1 MCSDAPREL
10 APDPVADPAVSFRAL
25 FEEAEVPKKL
35 EVLECAVAGIEARR
49 LRSSNNLDP
58 ILNPCSLS
66 VDSNSVDDLL

>member
-1 MCSDAPREL
+1 MLLQEL
-10 APDPVADPAVSFRAL
+10 RL
-25 FEEAEVPKKL
+25 
-35 EVLECAVAGIEARR
+35 R